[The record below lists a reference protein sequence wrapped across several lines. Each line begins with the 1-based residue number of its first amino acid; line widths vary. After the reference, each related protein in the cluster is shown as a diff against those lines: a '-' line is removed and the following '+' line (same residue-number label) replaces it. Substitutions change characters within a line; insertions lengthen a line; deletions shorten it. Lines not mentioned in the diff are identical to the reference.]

1 MSTYQT
7 EEEQVEAIKKW
18 WKENGKSVIGGVVL
32 GFAIIGGWQ
41 GWQGYQRNQGE
52 AASAY
57 FDSMRQPVRS
67 GRDDKAIEDG
77 KRLIG
82 DFGGSSYASFAA
94 LELAR
99 LAYQRSEKAVARDHL
114 RWVSDSAP
122 DPAIRELGR
131 LRLGRLLL
139 DMQELD
145 ALQSLL
151 GQQASAAFAGEFAAL
166 RGDYERAR
174 GNVNAAREAYQEALV
189 KGVEDE
195 ELLRMKMTDLG
206 GRTAAS

>member
-57 FDSMRQPVRS
+57 FDAMRQAVRS

-82 DFGGSSYASFAA
+82 DFGGSAYASFAA

-114 RWVSDSAP
+114 QWVSDSAL
-122 DPAIRELGR
+122 DPSIRELGR

-139 DMQELD
+139 DMKELD
-145 ALQSLL
+145 ALQALL

-174 GNVNAAREAYQEALV
+174 GNEDAAREAYQEALV

-195 ELLRMKMTDLG
+195 GLLRMKMTDLG

>member
-57 FDSMRQPVRS
+57 FDAMRQAVRS

-82 DFGGSSYASFAA
+82 DFGGSAYASFAA

-114 RWVSDSAP
+114 QWVSDSAP
-122 DPAIRELGR
+122 DPTIQELGR

-139 DMQELD
+139 DMKELD

-151 GQQASAAFAGEFAAL
+151 EKQASAAFAGEFSAL

-174 GNVNAAREAYQEALV
+174 GNNEAAREAYQEALV

-195 ELLRMKMTDLG
+195 ELLRMKITDLG

>member
-52 AASAY
+52 AASVY
-57 FDSMRQPVRS
+57 FDSMRQAVRS

-114 RWVSDSAP
+114 QWVSDSAP
-122 DPAIRELGR
+122 DPSISELAR

-166 RGDYERAR
+166 LGDYERAR
-174 GNVNAAREAYQEALV
+174 GNDDAAREAYQEALV

>member
-57 FDSMRQPVRS
+57 FDSMRQAVRS

-114 RWVSDSAP
+114 QWVSDSAP
-122 DPAIRELGR
+122 DPSIRELAR

-166 RGDYERAR
+166 LGDYERAR
-174 GNVNAAREAYQEALV
+174 GNDDAAREAYQEALV

>member
-32 GFAIIGGWQ
+32 GFAVIGGWQ

-57 FDSMRQPVRS
+57 FDAMRQAVRT
-67 GRDDKAIEDG
+67 GQNDRAIEDG

-82 DFGGSSYASFAA
+82 EFGGTAYASFAA

-99 LAYQRSEKAVARDHL
+99 LAYQRGEKTVAHDHL
-114 RWVSDSAP
+114 QWVSDSAA
-122 DPAIRELGR
+122 DPAVRELGR
-131 LRLGRLLL
+131 LRLGHLLL
-139 DMQELD
+139 DMNELD
-145 ALQSLL
+145 RLQALISVE
-151 GQQASAAFAGEFAAL
+151 ASTAFSGEFAAL
-166 RGDYERAR
+166 RGDLERVR
-174 GNVNAAREAYQEALV
+174 GNHEAARAAYQEALT
-189 KGVEDE
+189 KGVEDQG
-195 ELLRMKMTDLG
+195 LLRMKLVDVG
-206 GRTAAS
+206 GQAAAS

>member
-57 FDSMRQPVRS
+57 FDSMRQAVRS
-67 GRDDKAIEDG
+67 GRDEKAIEDG

-114 RWVSDSAP
+114 QWVSDSAP
-122 DPAIRELGR
+122 DPSIRELAR

-166 RGDYERAR
+166 LGDYERAR
-174 GNVNAAREAYQEALV
+174 GNEDAAREAYQEALV

>member
-57 FDSMRQPVRS
+57 FDGMRQAVRS

-99 LAYQRSEKAVARDHL
+99 LAYERSEKAVARDHL
-114 RWVSDSAP
+114 QWVSDSAP
-122 DPAIRELGR
+122 DPSIRELAR

-166 RGDYERAR
+166 LGDYERAR
-174 GNVNAAREAYQEALV
+174 GNDDAAREAYQEALV

-195 ELLRMKMTDLG
+195 ELLRMKITDLG